1 MVGHPN
7 FEVSKQAFSII
18 CRESPLQSASWQTLH
33 PSNDNLNF
41 LLDILT
47 AFKSDRD
54 TVYLIQTQS
63 CEKLLTKNYWIHWI
77 DLGEHKS
84 IIFLQWTNYLV
95 SNCLVL
101 NLDGISDFKVSCCK
115 TYSAYDMQHK
125 WCIELFWSLAICW
138 ITSKHRWSFIV
149 KFIHR
154 RHKQAWPVSTVTQCD
169 PLNWQ
174 FHDPIIEQ
182 GIDKKTFEKIIFWNQ
197 TDFLRG

>member
-1 MVGHPN
+1 MVVVDVESGIDINEDNCLKNVQNNWGLNSPRSDFKNNKNGKYPKMVGHPYWR
-7 FEVSKQAFSII
+7 ESKQALLII
-18 CRESPLQSASWQTLH
+18 CKESPMQSAFRQTLH
-33 PSNDNLNF
+33 SSNDNLNF

-125 WCIELFWSLAICW
+125 WCIE
-138 ITSKHRWSFIV
+138 
-149 KFIHR
+149 
-154 RHKQAWPVSTVTQCD
+154 
-169 PLNWQ
+169 
-174 FHDPIIEQ
+174 
-182 GIDKKTFEKIIFWNQ
+182 IF
-197 TDFLRG
+197 